1 MIYFIYILNLK
12 KEKNMI
18 KILYIVLMTSC
29 SLNMF
34 ARKSKTSKIV
44 QEADQMYLH
53 QQYSDAL
60 SGYSMALKKY
70 PKRKKLRLKFA
81 KTLYRLER
89 YSEAYKIFKGLD
101 PKDMNSEDNFE
112 SGMSAF
118 NEKNYKMASVNFS
131 YVQPNFQLFDI
142 ACYYGGV
149 ASYNIGKHDIARQY
163 FKKATVLPSELMK
176 NKKTYIYFMDNPPK
190 ENEDT
195 KPQIYNDSPNKYD
208 FIHQK

>member
-1 MIYFIYILNLK
+1 MLLLAILQLLK
-12 KEKNMI
+12 STPRE
-18 KILYIVLMTSC
+18 
-29 SLNMF
+29 
-34 ARKSKTSKIV
+34 
-44 QEADQMYLH
+44 
-53 QQYSDAL
+53 
-60 SGYSMALKKY
+60 
-70 PKRKKLRLKFA
+70 KKLRLKFA

-89 YSEAYKIFKGLD
+89 YSDAYKVFKGLD

-163 FKKATVLPSELMK
+163 FQKATVLPSELMK

-190 ENEDT
+190 ENEDA